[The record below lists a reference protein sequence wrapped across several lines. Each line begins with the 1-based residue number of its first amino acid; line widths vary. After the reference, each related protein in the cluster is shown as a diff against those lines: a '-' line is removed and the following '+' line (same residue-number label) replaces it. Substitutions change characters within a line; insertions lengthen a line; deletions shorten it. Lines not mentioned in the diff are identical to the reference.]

1 MPNARSLD
9 RAFSFAGSAWAGA
22 KLTAMSWIFRP
33 ALAAEWPDAERV
45 LRAAFTPYMK
55 RLGREIPPDY
65 YNWLP
70 ASIERGDVFVADEG
84 GKVVGLAATERR
96 DTGLYIDRLAVDPVK
111 QGTGLGSFLLTRLAA
126 VARARGDRAMS
137 LTTAEMMDHLIRL
150 YSSHGFEIV
159 HRGPPEHGKDP
170 HTRVTMVRRL

>member
-1 MPNARSLD
+1 MD
-9 RAFSFAGSAWAGA
+9 FV
-22 KLTAMSWIFRP
+22 FRLALP
-33 ALAAEWPDAERV
+33 AECADADRV

-65 YNWLP
+65 YKGLP

-84 GKVVGLAATERR
+84 GRVVGVAATERR
-96 DTGLYIDRLAVDPVK
+96 DTGLYLDRLAVDPAK
-111 QGTGLGSFLLTRLAA
+111 QGTGLGSFLLVRLAE
-126 VARARGDRAMS
+126 VARARGDRALS

-170 HTRVTMVRRL
+170 HPRVTMVKPL